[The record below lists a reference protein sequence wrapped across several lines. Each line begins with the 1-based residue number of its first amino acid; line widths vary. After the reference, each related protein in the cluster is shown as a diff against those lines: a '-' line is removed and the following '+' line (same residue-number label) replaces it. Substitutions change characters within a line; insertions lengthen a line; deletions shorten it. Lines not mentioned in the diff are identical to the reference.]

1 MIYRL
6 HYNKSNGIFS
16 VRCTS
21 RETIAASERHALIPV
36 IGDIVPLPD
45 EGHARYLLITQPEFI
60 RATYKQ
66 RVVLSA
72 IKTHFPHI
80 RLLFKRL
87 KEAFISCLR

>member
-16 VRCTS
+16 VRCSS
-21 RETIAASERHALIPV
+21 RETIAASERHSQIPV
-36 IGDIVPLPD
+36 IGDVLPLPN
-45 EGHARYLLITQPEFI
+45 EGHAMYLLITQPEFI
-60 RATYKQ
+60 RATRKQ

-87 KEAFISCLR
+87 KEVFWHEEH

>member
-1 MIYRL
+1 MNYRL

-16 VRCTS
+16 VRCPS
-21 RETIAASERHALIPV
+21 RETIAASERHAQIPV
-36 IGDIVPLPD
+36 IGDVVPLPN
-45 EGHARYLLITQPEFI
+45 EGHARHLLITRNDFI
-60 RATYKQ
+60 KATCKR

-87 KEAFISCLR
+87 KEAFTACLK